1 MFWIFEAQKRGTP
14 SGIVE
19 LDSNMLLMKN
29 RIMLSK
35 LTYVGKIMAKSTS
48 HNMCRRALLN
58 GKNMCKGKD
67 LLTERENWSRD
78 LNIQN
83 VTKGCLDTN
92 SIKKAVWAKNEDD
105 LKALVMNKTKILDR
119 YSDDRVE
126 RDYIKRMSLRDTR
139 IWFRRRS

>member
-1 MFWIFEAQKRGTP
+1 MYVRTP

-58 GKNMCKGKD
+58 GKNVCKGKN
-67 LLTERENWSRD
+67 LLTKCER
-78 LNIQN
+78 
-83 VTKGCLDTN
+83 
-92 SIKKAVWAKNEDD
+92 
-105 LKALVMNKTKILDR
+105 
-119 YSDDRVE
+119 
-126 RDYIKRMSLRDTR
+126 
-139 IWFRRRS
+139 WFREPNRERLNGGTVQPDKTHPGGTVPPDKTYPGGTVAPYKR